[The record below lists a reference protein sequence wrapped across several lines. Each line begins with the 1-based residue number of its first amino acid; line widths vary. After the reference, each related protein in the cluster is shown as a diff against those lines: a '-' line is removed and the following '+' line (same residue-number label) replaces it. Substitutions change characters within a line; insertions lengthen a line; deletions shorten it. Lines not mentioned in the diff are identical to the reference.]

1 MLYKYDKNEIKF
13 VKVPWI
19 TIILKTIGVSLVVI
33 MLFLFSYSG
42 VVKKDYSE
50 AEIKL
55 IMLKHNEFTKDKLI
69 EKINKLNF
77 RFPHI
82 VYAQAIL
89 ESGNFTSQVFR
100 ENNNLFGMREAKA
113 RINVARGTNLNH
125 AYYDSWEE
133 SLEDYAYYYST
144 YLSRIL
150 TEDEYFTYLSQNYAE
165 SGDYVKNLKNVIEK
179 NKLKTIF
186 K

>member
-1 MLYKYDKNEIKF
+1 MLYRYDKNEIKF

-19 TIILKTIGVSLVVI
+19 SIILKTIGVSLIVV

-69 EKINKLNF
+69 EKIKKLNF

-89 ESGNFTSQVFR
+89 ESGNFTSQVFK
-100 ENNNLFGMREAKA
+100 ENNNMFGMREAK
-113 RINVARGTNLNH
+113 
-125 AYYDSWEE
+125 E
-133 SLEDYAYYYST
+133 
-144 YLSRIL
+144 
-150 TEDEYFTYLSQNYAE
+150 
-165 SGDYVKNLKNVIEK
+165 
-179 NKLKTIF
+179 
-186 K
+186 

>member
-1 MLYKYDKNEIKF
+1 MLYRYDKNEIKF

-19 TIILKTIGVSLVVI
+19 SIILKTIGVLLIVV

-69 EKINKLNF
+69 EKIKKLNF

-89 ESGNFTSQVFR
+89 ESGNFTSQVFK
-100 ENNNLFGMREAKA
+100 ENNNMFGMREAKA
-113 RINVARGTNLNH
+113 RINVANGTNLNH
-125 AYYDSWEE
+125 AYYNTWEE
-133 SLEDYAYYYST
+133 SLEDFAYYYST
-144 YLSRIL
+144 YLSRIS
-150 TEDEYFTYLSQNYAE
+150 TEEEYFAYLSQNYAE

-179 NKLKTIF
+179 NKLRTIF

>member
-1 MLYKYDKNEIKF
+1 MLYRYDKNEIKF
-13 VKVPWI
+13 IKVPWI
-19 TIILKTIGVSLVVI
+19 LIILKTIGVSLIVI
-33 MLFLFSYSG
+33 TLFVINNSG

-69 EKINKLNF
+69 DKIQKLNF

-89 ESGNFTSQVFR
+89 ETGNFTSAVFK
-100 ENNNLFGMREAKA
+100 ENNNMFGMREAKV
-113 RINVARGTNLNH
+113 RITVSSGTNLNH
-125 AYYDSWEE
+125 AYYNNWEE

-144 YLSRIL
+144 YLSKIK
-150 TEDEYFTYLSQNYAE
+150 TEEEFFTYLSQNYAE